1 MKLKLTVITGVLFAA
16 VFGFLILTAKTLF
29 DAAWM
34 IAILSIPAST
44 AADVASRLLADW
56 FGNGHKNI
64 YVDLAMLFIFG
75 LVQYGLL
82 GSIAG
87 WAVSKAKENKRK

>member
-1 MKLKLTVITGVLFAA
+1 MKLKLTVIAGVFFAA
-16 VFGFLILTAKTLF
+16 AFGFLILTAKTLF

-64 YVDLAMLFIFG
+64 YADLVMLFIFG

-82 GSIAG
+82 GYIVG
-87 WAVSKAKENKRK
+87 WIINKVKNN